1 MTDKPTQYGW
11 IGLGNMGGPMTGN
24 LVDAGQS
31 VRGFDLD
38 QRSVS
43 DAQQRGVT
51 PAAGIA
57 EAVEGAD
64 VVFTMLP
71 AGQHVREVF
80 AGQGGIF
87 EHASQDT
94 LLIDSSTVDFETSR
108 WCHREAEARGF
119 RFVDAPVSG
128 GISGA
133 EAATLT
139 FMVGGRPENV
149 EQALP
154 FLEPMAGNTFAAGG
168 PSAGIAAKLANNMML
183 GISIMAAAEGSQ
195 LAERLGLDPKVFWDI
210 VSVSSGQSW
219 AQKTWYPVPGIVESA
234 AANHNYDAT
243 FRADLALKDL
253 TLATQAGREADLSLT
268 AAELATSQLQT
279 LADEGLGHKDCT
291 LITKYVSPE
300 GEAPG
305 YTTERGADT
314 ADAA

>member
-1 MTDKPTQYGW
+1 MTDGSKTHYGW

-24 LVDAGQS
+24 LVDAGHS
-31 VRGFDLD
+31 VRGVDLD
-38 QRSVS
+38 QRSLR

-51 PAAGIA
+51 PVSGIA
-57 EAVEGAD
+57 EAVQGAD

-71 AGQHVREVF
+71 AGQHVREVY
-80 AGQGGIF
+80 AGEGGIF
-87 EHASQDT
+87 EHASKDT

-139 FMVGGRPENV
+139 FMVGGSPENV

-154 FLEPMAGNTFAAGG
+154 YIEPMAGNTFPAGG
-168 PSAGIAAKLANNMML
+168 ASAGIAAKLANNMML
-183 GISIMAAAEGSQ
+183 GISIMAASEGSQ

-234 AANHNYDAT
+234 AANNNYDAT

-253 TLATQAGREADLSLT
+253 TLATQAGTEADLRLT
-268 AAELATSQLQT
+268 AAELAKSQLQA
-279 LADEGLGHKDCT
+279 LADEGLGHRDCT

-300 GEAPG
+300 GAAPG
-305 YTTERGADT
+305 YTPESDIP
-314 ADAA
+314 DAA